1 MSHLVKLSRSF
12 NYKALDFYFGPD
24 DPHFKTLQ
32 EFQREQLRLVHDMP
46 SLDDRPK
53 DVPSDTYGH
62 CARVA
67 DDVHHFALYIGLG
80 EQIAGN
86 LRWATLLHDIGKL
99 DVPMDVLD
107 KPGKLTEAEFVEM
120 KRHTRHGANRIRSL
134 GIDHP
139 IVTLAADIA
148 LYHHERHDGLG
159 YYALKGDEIPS
170 RLRIVQL
177 CDIYD
182 AVSAPRTYR
191 NSHEQLTP
199 YQVMKNILDP
209 QGFLH
214 GAVDMRF
221 ARPFCL
227 LKVNTLEGDL
237 SKEHHKMLEDY
248 LLHPENY
255 PDEAYTPS
263 IEQIRTID

>member
-24 DPHFKTLQ
+24 DPHFKILT
-32 EFQREQLRLVHDMP
+32 EFHDEQLRLVHDMK
-46 SLDDRPK
+46 SLHDRPAGT
-53 DVPSDTYGH
+53 PSDTYGH
-62 CARVA
+62 CMRVA
-67 DDVHHFALYIGLG
+67 DDVYHFAMYIGLG
-80 EQIAGN
+80 EQIARN
-86 LRWATLLHDIGKL
+86 MRWATMLHDIGKL
-99 DVPMDVLD
+99 DVPVDILD
-107 KPGKLTEAEFVEM
+107 KAGKLTEAEFVEM
-120 KRHTRHGANRIRSL
+120 KRHTRHGANRIRNI

-139 IVTLAADIA
+139 MTSLAADIA

-170 RLRIVQL
+170 RIRLVQL

-182 AVSAPRTYR
+182 AVSAPRAYR
-191 NSHEQLTP
+191 MAHEQLTP
-199 YQVMKNILDP
+199 HDVMKEILDP
-209 QGFLH
+209 HGFLH

-227 LKVNTLEGDL
+227 LKVNMLEGDL
-237 SKEHHKMLEDY
+237 SKDHHKLLEDY

-255 PDEAYTPS
+255 PEDGYTPS
-263 IEQIRTID
+263 VEKIRAID